1 MKKIQILTWIFAA
14 LFLAAACSS
23 GGDEPANPGGNE
35 GGGGGE
41 PQPEANVTSQV
52 YKPGES
58 GYAAF
63 RIPAVVV
70 SKAGTVLAFAEGR
83 VDGSADDGN
92 IDLLVKR
99 SEDNG
104 NTWSTPIKV
113 YDDGENRCQNPAPVV
128 LDNGRILLLFC
139 WNERT
144 PGSAN
149 GSGSSGHPRRVM
161 KTYSDD
167 DGKTWSAPEDIHDQV
182 AIAGYTWYAT
192 GPCHAIVKTLAPNK
206 GRIVVPCNHNKPGTN
221 PKSERHAHLI
231 YSDDQGATWHLGAV
245 TDHPYGNES
254 TVVEL
259 GDGSLM
265 TNMRNYEPNSLGYRW
280 QAVSRDGG
288 LTYEPAQVT
297 TLIEPNNNGCQGSI
311 LRYSINSAG
320 KANLLF
326 SNPDHGSSRRNG
338 SIKLS
343 SNDGRSWSRTF
354 KYVPDNDFYSA
365 YSDLAVLANKKVGV
379 LFEHGHNNGKG
390 VYFRSFEF
398 AEIAAAL

>member
-23 GGDEPANPGGNE
+23 GGDEPANPGGSE
-35 GGGGGE
+35 GGE

-167 DGKTWSAPEDIHDQV
+167 DGKTWSTPEDIHDQV

-254 TVVEL
+254 TVVEPGRRQPDDQHAQL
-259 GDGSLM
+259 RTQLAGLPLAGRQPRRRAHLRTGAGNHADRTQQQRLSGQHPALFDQFGGQGQPALLES
-265 TNMRNYEPNSLGYRW
+265 RSRVEPPQRQHRS
-280 QAVSRDGG
+280 A
-288 LTYEPAQVT
+288 AT
-297 TLIEPNNNGCQGSI
+297 T
-311 LRYSINSAG
+311 
-320 KANLLF
+320 
-326 SNPDHGSSRRNG
+326 
-338 SIKLS
+338 
-343 SNDGRSWSRTF
+343 
-354 KYVPDNDFYSA
+354 
-365 YSDLAVLANKKVGV
+365 
-379 LFEHGHNNGKG
+379 
-390 VYFRSFEF
+390 
-398 AEIAAAL
+398 AALGRAPSNTFRTTTSTPPIPTSPYWRTRR

>member
-23 GGDEPANPGGNE
+23 GGDEPANPGGAKAASLSRR
-35 GGGGGE
+35 
-41 PQPEANVTSQV
+41 PTSPRR
-52 YKPGES
+52 YTNRARAAM
-58 GYAAF
+58 AAF

-139 WNERT
+139 LERAYARQRPT
-144 PGSAN
+144 VRAAAA
-149 GSGSSGHPRRVM
+149 HPRRVM

-167 DGKTWSAPEDIHDQV
+167 DGKTWSTPEDIHDQV

-390 VYFRSFEF
+390 IYFRSFEF

>member
-1 MKKIQILTWIFAA
+1 MPRH
-14 LFLAAACSS
+14 AAAAATNRPIRAAAKAAEAAS
-23 GGDEPANPGGNE
+23 
-35 GGGGGE
+35 

-149 GSGSSGHPRRVM
+149 GSGSSGHPAPGDENLFGRRRQNV
-161 KTYSDD
+161 
-167 DGKTWSAPEDIHDQV
+167 E
-182 AIAGYTWYAT
+182 
-192 GPCHAIVKTLAPNK
+192 
-206 GRIVVPCNHNKPGTN
+206 
-221 PKSERHAHLI
+221 
-231 YSDDQGATWHLGAV
+231 
-245 TDHPYGNES
+245 HP
-254 TVVEL
+254 
-259 GDGSLM
+259 
-265 TNMRNYEPNSLGYRW
+265 
-280 QAVSRDGG
+280 
-288 LTYEPAQVT
+288 
-297 TLIEPNNNGCQGSI
+297 
-311 LRYSINSAG
+311 
-320 KANLLF
+320 
-326 SNPDHGSSRRNG
+326 
-338 SIKLS
+338 
-343 SNDGRSWSRTF
+343 
-354 KYVPDNDFYSA
+354 
-365 YSDLAVLANKKVGV
+365 
-379 LFEHGHNNGKG
+379 
-390 VYFRSFEF
+390 
-398 AEIAAAL
+398 